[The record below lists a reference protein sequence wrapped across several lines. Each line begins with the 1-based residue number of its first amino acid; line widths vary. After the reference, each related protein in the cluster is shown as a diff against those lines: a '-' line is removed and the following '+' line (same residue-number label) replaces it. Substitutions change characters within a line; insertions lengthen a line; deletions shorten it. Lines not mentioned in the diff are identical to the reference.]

1 MEHFVKMVNKL
12 LNKHTPFKTF
22 NKEPNMCSSKP
33 WRATDITKSIKV
45 RDNYIKIFINKENQ
59 KRKQGNKT
67 NSRPIGTI
75 FPLFLHAQ
83 KIHIAKD
90 FLKKKKSK
98 QSGKQLKVTS
108 AKNKKTS
115 ENLVFNTNFFF

>member
-12 LNKHTPFKTF
+12 LNKHTPLKTF
-22 NKEPNMCSSKP
+22 NKQPNMCSSKP
-33 WRATDITKSIKV
+33 WRANDITKSIKV
-45 RDNYIKIFINKENQ
+45 KDNYIKIFINKENQ

-67 NSRPIGTI
+67 NSQPIGTI

-108 AKNKKTS
+108 AKK
-115 ENLVFNTNFFF
+115 

>member
-45 RDNYIKIFINKENQ
+45 RDNYIKSSSTKKIRKGSRETKPIHDLLELYSHSSYMHRRFILQRIF
-59 KRKQGNKT
+59 
-67 NSRPIGTI
+67 
-75 FPLFLHAQ
+75 
-83 KIHIAKD
+83 
-90 FLKKKKSK
+90 
-98 QSGKQLKVTS
+98 
-108 AKNKKTS
+108 
-115 ENLVFNTNFFF
+115 

>member
-1 MEHFVKMVNKL
+1 MR
-12 LNKHTPFKTF
+12 
-22 NKEPNMCSSKP
+22 SSKP
-33 WRATDITKSIKV
+33 WRATDITKSKKM
-45 RDNYIKIFINKENQ
+45 RDNYIKIFINKEDQ

-67 NSRPIGTI
+67 NSQSIGTI

-108 AKNKKTS
+108 AKK
-115 ENLVFNTNFFF
+115 